1 MCDTWH
7 TSPTLGSGSIHAL
20 RIKGF
25 VKVENLAE
33 LAGLPEDEV
42 LSHLQALQQ
51 EGHTNFREN
60 RGLWQLTPDGREA
73 YVIALEED
81 VSRPGFKEG
90 LAVKYHRFL
99 EMNEVFKALCS
110 DWQLRDGETN
120 DHSDAAYD
128 EACIKRL
135 GVLDDEAQPICH
147 AFAEVAERFDCYAAR
162 LTGSRTA
169 LEGGGHADVHG
180 RDVRFLPRRVDGAAR
195 GSAPHPG
202 HRPPGRGQLLRAR
215 VPRRRRLA
223 QKSCRAPR

>member
-1 MCDTWH
+1 VHCSATTNDELESIPEVL
-7 TSPTLGSGSIHAL
+7 TSLRHMAHESHPRFRVHHAL

-42 LSHLQALQQ
+42 LEHLQAMQE
-51 EGHTNFREN
+51 EGHTNYREN

-73 YVIALEED
+73 YIVALEED
-81 VSRPGFKEG
+81 VNRPGFREG
-90 LAVKYHRFL
+90 LAEKYHRFL
-99 EMNEVFKALCS
+99 EMNEVFKGLCA
-110 DWQLRDGETN
+110 DWQLRDGQPN

-147 AFAEVAERFDCYAAR
+147 TFAEVAKRFDGYAAR

-169 LEGGGHADVHG
+169 LESGDQRMFTGVMCGSYHDVWMELHEDLILTQG
-180 RDVRFLPRRVDGAAR
+180 IDRVAE
-195 GSAPHPG
+195 GSF
-202 HRPPGRGQLLRAR
+202 
-215 VPRRRRLA
+215 
-223 QKSCRAPR
+223 